1 MLFNARINE
10 IQSQVSSNAVEIDAL
25 LLRVEQLRNENLAR
39 SSHLQQLGSAES
51 AAESAIEQIKTALMM
66 IELISPAEV
75 ATFKGAIDK
84 LFEKEFPLLPQFVD
98 ADVVEDAPPVTDD
111 GDSDAI
117 AAEAQED
124 GDSDAIMVEAQED
137 GISGGAECTAAC
149 NPDFE
154 SGLVGGEFPTLDVDS
169 DLADD
174 APLGVSKALQRLS
187 INQLRKLAKQ
197 RQLKAIGNSSDLRRR
212 LFADGITVQDVE
224 VFNSRVG

>member
-66 IELISPAEV
+66 IESISPAEV
-75 ATFKGAIDK
+75 ATFKGAING

-98 ADVVEDAPPVTDD
+98 ADVVEDAPPVTD
-111 GDSDAI
+111 G
-117 AAEAQED
+117 
-124 GDSDAIMVEAQED
+124 GDSDAIMMDVSDDSDALQVDVFD
-137 GISGGAECTAAC
+137 GGDS
-149 NPDFE
+149 
-154 SGLVGGEFPTLDVDS
+154 GEFPTG
-169 DLADD
+169 DD
-174 APLGVSKALQRLS
+174 DGDISIIEVSKSLQRLS

-197 RQLKAIGNSSDLRRR
+197 RQLKAIGSSHELRRR
-212 LFADGITVQDVE
+212 LFADGITAQDVDD
-224 VFNSRVG
+224 FSSMVG